1 MHEEFL
7 RTEMILGGDALEKLR
22 RTGIAL
28 PGTPLR
34 AGLQKQVEWLL
45 SLAR

>member
-22 RTGIAL
+22 RSHVAVFEIG
-28 PGTPLR
+28 R
-34 AGLQKQVEWLL
+34 AHV
-45 SLAR
+45 